1 MFGSRLLFRG
11 YGTSRTMRSMEAGLL
26 AYDTVLVADEAHLS
40 RQLLETAQQV
50 DRIESIWLTILS
62 VNTFLHCR

>member
-26 AYDTVLVADEAHLS
+26 AYGYRVGG
-40 RQLLETAQQV
+40 R
-50 DRIESIWLTILS
+50 
-62 VNTFLHCR
+62 